1 MTSPLLHGLPPI
13 IDGRARMLI
22 LGNMPSAMSLAAQ
35 QYYGNPRNAFWRI
48 MGEIF
53 RFEAE
58 APYQERTAALRASG
72 VAVWDVLGSCRR
84 VGSLDSAV
92 EPDSMVPNDFR
103 ALLDEHSA
111 IERVMFNGA
120 AAEKN
125 FVRLVGLDLRSVRLP
140 STSPAQTM
148 RYADKLAAWRDAVAS
163 GPLRNSSE
171 EHELLRA
178 AALWAADCAEQA
190 LGVFELF
197 DPTDRRPHE
206 AVHGG
211 REFGRGKQRDKTL
224 RTLAWAAHSASKD
237 ADEPA
242 AKYAA
247 RAAMLTAA
255 VAYTHTDLNTGLP
268 GVRQARHI
276 LGPAVYAA
284 MALGD
289 EAIRDAARSATPE
302 VCRLISCMPPQPA
315 GNSRLAK
322 LFAALDSALR
332 DAAQR

>member
-13 IDGRARMLI
+13 IDDRARMLI
-22 LGNMPSAMSLAAQ
+22 LGNMPSVLSLATQ

-53 RFEAE
+53 CFDAE
-58 APYQERTAALRASG
+58 APYQERTATLRSNG

-103 ALLDEHSA
+103 ALLDAHPA

-125 FVRLVGLDLRSVRLP
+125 FNRLVGSDLPSVRLP

-148 RYADKLAAWRDAVAS
+148 RYADKLAAWRGAVNAGS
-163 GPLRNSSE
+163 LRNSAGE
-171 EHELLRA
+171 QDLLRA
-178 AALWAADCAEQA
+178 AAVWAADCAEQA
-190 LGVFELF
+190 LCVFE
-197 DPTDRRPHE
+197 RRHPADMRLRE
-206 AVHGG
+206 AIHGG
-211 REFGRGKQRDKTL
+211 REFGRGKKRDKTL

-237 ADEPA
+237 ADEPS

-289 EAIRDAARSATPE
+289 EAIRDAARSATPDIR
-302 VCRLISCMPPQPA
+302 RLITCMPSQPA
-315 GNSRLAK
+315 GTSRLSN
-322 LFAALDSALR
+322 LYAALDSALR
-332 DAAQR
+332 DTAQR